1 MRFHDRRGISA
12 ALLKGRQMEQHNLI
26 ITENTRI
33 LTDVFRMT
41 LKGDGLDGHK
51 PGQFVNLKIDGC
63 FLRRPISVYD
73 AGKDFVTI
81 LYKIVG
87 KGTKLLAAAV
97 PGSRLDVLTHLGNG
111 FDPGVRCKRPLLIGG
126 GIGCPP
132 LYLLAKELRASGK
145 TPAVLLGF
153 NAPSEVLLEQEF
165 KALVP
170 EVTVVTQGYV
180 TDSPVFTSGA
190 YDYLYTCGPLPML
203 KAVYSGSR
211 CGGQYSFEER
221 MGCGFG
227 ACMGCTCKTKY
238 GAKRICKDGP
248 VLRREE
254 IVW

>member
-1 MRFHDRRGISA
+1 MAISQVS
-12 ALLKGRQMEQHNLI
+12 LSILKLTAVFCGGRSPFTMQE
-26 ITENTRI
+26 RI
-33 LTDVFRMT
+33 L
-41 LKGDGLDGHK
+41 L
-51 PGQFVNLKIDGC
+51 QFCIKSWERARS
-63 FLRRPISVYD
+63 FWPP
-73 AGKDFVTI
+73 
-81 LYKIVG
+81 
-87 KGTKLLAAAV
+87 AV

-227 ACMGCTCKTKY
+227 ACMGCSCRTKY
-238 GAKRICKDGP
+238 GSKRICKDGP
-248 VLRREE
+248 VLYREE

>member
-153 NAPSEVLLEQEF
+153 NAPSE
-165 KALVP
+165 A
-170 EVTVVTQGYV
+170 
-180 TDSPVFTSGA
+180 DSI
-190 YDYLYTCGPLPML
+190 PL
-203 KAVYSGSR
+203 KSAWAAASAHAWDAAAGRNTAANGSAR
-211 CGGQYSFEER
+211 TAQC
-221 MGCGFG
+221 
-227 ACMGCTCKTKY
+227 CTGRKSY
-238 GAKRICKDGP
+238 GK
-248 VLRREE
+248 
-254 IVW
+254 

>member
-87 KGTKLLAAAV
+87 KGTKLLAARRSGQQARRTDA
-97 PGSRLDVLTHLGNG
+97 SR
-111 FDPGVRCKRPLLIGG
+111 KR
-126 GIGCPP
+126 
-132 LYLLAKELRASGK
+132 
-145 TPAVLLGF
+145 V
-153 NAPSEVLLEQEF
+153 
-165 KALVP
+165 
-170 EVTVVTQGYV
+170 
-180 TDSPVFTSGA
+180 
-190 YDYLYTCGPLPML
+190 
-203 KAVYSGSR
+203 
-211 CGGQYSFEER
+211 
-221 MGCGFG
+221 
-227 ACMGCTCKTKY
+227 
-238 GAKRICKDGP
+238 
-248 VLRREE
+248 
-254 IVW
+254 